1 MLDYGACDRE
11 LVCRGAVGGSGLR
24 YEGLE
29 NGVLEDLVRSKAF
42 QSECLCLCISLFVQ
56 AREGKPERLELTMIL
71 VFQELVRECS

>member
-42 QSECLCLCISLFVQ
+42 PIRVFVSVYLAIRASEGRK
-56 AREGKPERLELTMIL
+56 ARAT
-71 VFQELVRECS
+71 